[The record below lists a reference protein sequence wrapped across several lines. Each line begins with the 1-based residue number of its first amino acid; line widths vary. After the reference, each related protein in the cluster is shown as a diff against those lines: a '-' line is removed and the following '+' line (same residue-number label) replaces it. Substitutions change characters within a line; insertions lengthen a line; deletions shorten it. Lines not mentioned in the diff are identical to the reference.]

1 MPQRPRAGTRS
12 ATELVVQSHPLVPLR
27 YVAAAL
33 VVAALWALLPLWA
46 PVVFAI
52 WTTLLLRPFERR
64 LGRMLGG
71 TKRGAAAAT
80 VLVVAL
86 ILVPLLVLGVS
97 LTAAAI
103 DAQAKLRESK
113 QMADVVKTIVPS
125 DAGLSLAHLNPS
137 RVVDFLRAHA
147 KEAAAVLKVTFGALS
162 ALAVALVVYVA
173 ALYACFMNGPRAYAW
188 LERHSLL
195 SPKAFGR
202 LSSAFEETG
211 RGLLIGI
218 GGTALLQ
225 GGVATIGYAV
235 VGVPS
240 PLLLGSLTTAAALIP
255 SIGTALVW
263 VPVAA
268 ALFAAD
274 RVAAGAVL
282 AAIGCLTSV
291 VDNFVRPWLSRFGE
305 LEMPTIVTFVA
316 MLGGVVAFGGFG
328 IVLGPLFTRLAM
340 EALELWREAPN
351 EGNQEPRAL
360 AAARPARRAP

>member
-1 MPQRPRAGTRS
+1 MKNQ
-12 ATELVVQSHPLVPLR
+12 PLVPLR

-33 VVAALWALLPLWA
+33 VVAAVWALVPLWA

-52 WTTLLLRPFERR
+52 WTALLLRPFERR
-64 LGRMLGG
+64 LGKMLHG
-71 TKRGAAAAT
+71 TKRAAAAVT

-97 LTAAAI
+97 LTAAAF
-103 DAQAKLRESK
+103 DAQSKLRDSK
-113 QMADVVKTIVPS
+113 QMADVVKTFLPS
-125 DAGLSLAHLNPS
+125 GAGLSLAHLSPA
-137 RVVDFLRAHA
+137 RVLDFLRAHA
-147 KEAAAVLKVTFGALS
+147 KEAAAVLKAAFGALS

-173 ALYACFMNGPRAYAW
+173 ALYACLLNGPRAYAW

-202 LSSAFEETG
+202 LGSAFEETG

-225 GGVATIGYAV
+225 GVVATIGYAV
-235 VGVPS
+235 VGAPS
-240 PLLLGSLTTAAALIP
+240 PLLLGFLTTAAALIP
-255 SIGTALVW
+255 SIGTTLVW
-263 VPVAA
+263 VPVTV
-268 ALFAAD
+268 ALLATD
-274 RVAAGAVL
+274 RIAAGVVL
-282 AAIGCLTSV
+282 GAIGCLTSV

-305 LEMPTIVTFVA
+305 LEMPTIVTFVS

-340 EALELWREAPN
+340 EALELWREAPD
-351 EGNQEPRAL
+351 EAAEQPRSL
-360 AAARPARRAP
+360 ASARPARHAP